1 MSKTIT
7 AVINMKVNS
16 TSRVS
21 IHVLLG
27 LMCGLMLGACT
38 SESSNSS
45 TAAAQRTQATQ
56 NNSSKNSWVLPI
68 DGLTPAQ
75 MQRFEA
81 GKAVFEKVFTPSTGL
96 GAVFNGQSCA
106 ECHGAPAVGGTG
118 SSATATIQ
126 RFTTLL
132 APQFAVGLVTQADGA
147 PHVHARSVSDEFP
160 DEVPGCDLQAETVP
174 ANALDSTKRVTP
186 HLFGIGLLENIPDA
200 TLIQNGLLS
209 AQQNPEVS
217 GRPGAMFP
225 GGINDPNAQ
234 DQLIGRLGARGF
246 VADVQSFTQG
256 AFSTE
261 LGIATFHPVFV
272 TPVRPSGN
280 VAPVACTPFVGEA
293 VSLAETQAAADFQRW
308 LAPPPAPELTGVAL
322 RGQALFDDI
331 QCSSCHTPM
340 MKTSAFAPPP
350 LNDREVWLYSDLLLH
365 DMGEALADDAPE
377 GLGLS
382 TEWKT
387 APLWGVGQTPKPL
400 MHDGRAG
407 RDFALAIELHG
418 GEAEGAARR
427 FADLKPADQAALI
440 AFLKKL

>member
-1 MSKTIT
+1 
-7 AVINMKVNS
+7 MKINS

-21 IHVLLG
+21 IRVLLG
-27 LMCGLMLGACT
+27 LMSGLMLGACT
-38 SESSNSS
+38 SETSNPS
-45 TAAAQRTQATQ
+45 TVAADRTQVAQ
-56 NNSSKNSWVLPI
+56 NGAGKNAWILPI
-68 DGLTPAQ
+68 DGLTSTQ

-96 GAVFNGQSCA
+96 GPVFNGQSCA
-106 ECHGAPAVGGTG
+106 ECHGAPAVGGTS
-118 SSATATIQ
+118 SSASATIQ

-132 APQFAVGLVTQADGA
+132 APQFAVGLLTQADGA
-147 PHVHARSVSDEFP
+147 PHVHARSVADEFP
-160 DEVPGCDLQAETVP
+160 DEVPGCDLKAETVP
-174 ANALDSTKRVTP
+174 ANALASTKRVTP
-186 HLFGIGLLENIPDA
+186 HLFGIGLLENIPDS
-200 TLIQNGLLS
+200 TLIQNGLDS
-209 AQQNPEVS
+209 ARANPEVS
-217 GRPGAMFP
+217 GRPGVMFP

-261 LGIATFHPVFV
+261 LGIANLHPAFV
-272 TPVRPSGN
+272 APVRPSGN
-280 VAPVACTPFVGEA
+280 IAPVACSPFVGEA
-293 VSLAETQAAADFQRW
+293 VSLAQTQAAADFQRW
-308 LAPPPAPELTGVAL
+308 LAPPPRPKLSGAAL
-322 RGQALFDDI
+322 RGEAVFEEL

-340 MKTSAFAPPP
+340 LKTSPFAPPP
-350 LNDREVWLYSDLLLH
+350 LNDKEVWLYSDLLLH

-407 RDFALAIELHG
+407 RDFAMAIELHG

-427 FADLKPADQAALI
+427 FAALKPADQAALI

>member
-1 MSKTIT
+1 M
-7 AVINMKVNS
+7 
-16 TSRVS
+16 R
-21 IHVLLG
+21 VLLV
-27 LMCGLMLGACT
+27 LLPGLMLAACT
-38 SESSNSS
+38 SENNTPIAS
-45 TAAAQRTQATQ
+45 AGDRTQASQ
-56 NNSSKNSWVLPI
+56 NDGGKNAWVLPI
-68 DGLTPAQ
+68 EGLTPTQ

-106 ECHGAPAVGGTG
+106 ECHGSPAVGGTD
-118 SSATATIQ
+118 SSPTGTIE

-147 PHVHARSVSDEFP
+147 PHVHARSVADEFP
-160 DEVPGCDLQAETVP
+160 AEVPGCELKAESVP
-174 ANALDSTKRVTP
+174 ANALASTKRVTP

-200 TLIQNGLLS
+200 TLIQNGLRS
-209 AQQNPEVS
+209 AQANPEVS

-261 LGIATFHPVFV
+261 LGIATLHPAFIA
-272 TPVRPSGN
+272 PVRPSGGL
-280 VAPVACTPFVGEA
+280 APVACTPFVGEA
-293 VSLAETQAAADFQRW
+293 VSLADTQAAADFQRW
-308 LAPPPAPELTGVAL
+308 LAPPPRPKLTGAAL
-322 RGQALFDDI
+322 RGQAVFDEI

-340 MKTSAFAPPP
+340 MKTSPFAPPP

-377 GLGLS
+377 GLGLN

-407 RDFALAIELHG
+407 RDFNLAIELHG
-418 GEAEGAARR
+418 GEAQGAARR
-427 FADLKPADQAALI
+427 FGELKPSDQAALI